1 MRFVDLN
8 LIRYQSKV
16 RRMPRPNV
24 LFIMCDQL
32 KATAL
37 SVYGNQIC
45 NTPSLERLAGQ
56 GVTFEN
62 AITPHPLCVPART
75 AIMASRYPHQIG
87 TRRNETLMP
96 AGVTHAF
103 GVWKSAGYTTG
114 LIGKNHCFDR
124 EEDIDLLDVRC
135 ELWHRGLQND
145 APLKGME
152 WSRPQCDIH
161 AAEAVRA
168 DMPRQSPRISY
179 AVTDFPEEDY
189 GTSVI
194 AATTEKYLED
204 HAAADSP
211 PFALWVSYPD
221 PHEPYEAPRRYAE
234 MFPPA
239 SVDLPP
245 GRENEFDESAPE
257 RNRILHRILGLS
269 GDSEEDIRRSISIY
283 YAMTRFVDDGIGR
296 ILDTLERTGLR
307 DNTIIVFTADHG
319 DFMGEHD
326 MIVKGGV
333 FYDCLVRVPL
343 IVSWPGHVPQGVRDD
358 SMVSTI
364 DIVPTLLHL
373 QDIDAPVEFQG
384 EPLPTVT
391 DAEPRDAVFSEY
403 GSGGPAF
410 TMSDLEAM
418 PEPYGYETLIGSLQ
432 WREAEGDRRMV
443 RTTRWKYVHDPL
455 AASEERDELYDLEA
469 DPGELTNVAADPE
482 NIGVVTEMRA
492 RLATWRSDT
501 GDGPVVPPPT
511 PEHYT
516 AGGYFGPRVRH

>member
-1 MRFVDLN
+1 MAA
-8 LIRYQSKV
+8 
-16 RRMPRPNV
+16 PNV

-37 SVYGNQIC
+37 SVYGNRVC
-45 NTPSLERLAGQ
+45 NTPSLERLAAQ
-56 GVTFEN
+56 GVTFQN

-75 AIMASRYPHQIG
+75 AIMASRYPHQLG

-103 GVWKSAGYTTG
+103 GVWKAAGYTTG

-124 EEDIDLLDVRC
+124 PEDIDLLDVRC
-135 ELWHRGLQND
+135 ELWHRGLQDD

-152 WSRPQCDIH
+152 WVRPVEAIR
-161 AAEAVRA
+161 AASAIRS

-194 AATTEKYLED
+194 TAQTERFLED
-204 HAAADSP
+204 HAAERSDE

-234 MFPPA
+234 MFPLEA
-239 SVDLPP
+239 IELPP
-245 GRENEFDESAPE
+245 RRAGEFDESAPE

-269 GDSEEDIRRSISIY
+269 PGLSGDDGEHVRRAIGVY

-307 DNTIIVFTADHG
+307 DNTIVVFTADHG

-326 MIVKGGV
+326 MLVKGGV

-343 IVSWPGHVPQGVRDD
+343 IVSWPGRVPQGALDD

-364 DIVPTLLHL
+364 DIVPTLLQL
-373 QDIDAPVEFQG
+373 QGIDAPEEFEG

-391 DAEPRDAVFSEY
+391 DAEPRDAAFSEY
-403 GSGGPAF
+403 GADGPPF
-410 TMSDLEAM
+410 SMTDLEAM
-418 PEPYGYETLIGSLQ
+418 PEPYGYATLIACLQ

-443 RTTRWKYVHDPL
+443 RTRRWKYVHDPL
-455 AASEERDELYDLEA
+455 SPPEERDELYDLEA
-469 DPGELTNVAADPE
+469 DPAELTNVVSDPV
-482 NIGVVTEMRA
+482 NATVIAEMRA
-492 RLATWRSDT
+492 RLEAWRSAT
-501 GDGPVVPPPT
+501 G
-511 PEHYT
+511 E
-516 AGGYFGPRVRH
+516 GPRVPLPGPDHYRAGGRR

>member
-1 MRFVDLN
+1 
-8 LIRYQSKV
+8 
-16 RRMPRPNV
+16 
-24 LFIMCDQL
+24 MCDQL

-37 SVYGNQIC
+37 SVYGNTVCQ
-45 NTPSLERLAGQ
+45 TPSLERLAGQ
-56 GVTFEN
+56 GVTFQN

-75 AIMASRYPHQIG
+75 AILASRYPHQIG
-87 TRRNETLMP
+87 TRRNETRMP
-96 AGVTHAF
+96 KGVTHAF

-124 EEDIDLLDVRC
+124 EEDIDLLDVRG

-152 WSRPQCDIH
+152 WPRPQADIH

-179 AVTDFPEEDY
+179 AVTDYPEGDY

-194 AATTEKYLED
+194 TATTEQFLED
-204 HAAADSP
+204 HAAADNGGDRP

-221 PHEPYEAPRRYAE
+221 PHEPYEAPRRYAD
-234 MFPPA
+234 MFPPE

-269 GDSEEDIRRSISIY
+269 GDSEEDIRRAISIY

-296 ILDTLERTGLR
+296 ILDTLEATGLR

-343 IVSWPGHVPQGVRDD
+343 IVSWTGHVREGVRDD

-364 DIVPTLLHL
+364 DIVPTLLQL
-373 QDIDAPVEFQG
+373 QGIESPSEFYG
-384 EPLPTVT
+384 KPLPTVT
-391 DAEPRDAVFSEY
+391 EAEPRDAVFSEY

-410 TMSDLEAM
+410 KMSDLESM
-418 PEPYGYETLIGSLQ
+418 PEPYGYPTLIGSLQ

-443 RTTRWKYVHDPL
+443 RTERWKYVHDPM
-455 AASEERDELYDLEA
+455 ASSDERDELYDLEA
-469 DPGELTNVAADPE
+469 DPAELKNVAADPS
-482 NIGVVTEMRA
+482 NADVVTKMKA
-492 RLATWRSDT
+492 RLAAWRSDT
-501 GDGPVVPPPT
+501 GDGPAVPLPT

-516 AGGYFGPRVRH
+516 EGGYFRPRVRC

>member
-1 MRFVDLN
+1 MT
-8 LIRYQSKV
+8 
-16 RRMPRPNV
+16 RPNV

-37 SVYGNQIC
+37 SVYGNRVC
-45 NTPSLERLAGQ
+45 ETPSLERLASQ

-75 AIMASRYPHQIG
+75 AIMASRYPHQLG

-96 AGVTHAF
+96 AGVQHAF
-103 GVWKSAGYTTG
+103 GVWKSAEYNTG

-124 EEDIDLLDVRC
+124 PEDLDLLDVRG
-135 ELWHRGLQND
+135 ELWHRGLQGD

-152 WSRPQCDIH
+152 WTRPVADVH

-179 AVTDFPEEDY
+179 VVTDFPEEDY

-194 AATTEKYLED
+194 TAQTEKYLED
-204 HAAADSP
+204 QAAAADNRGDRP
-211 PFALWVSYPD
+211 PFALWVSFPD
-221 PHEPYEAPRRYAE
+221 PHEPHQAARRYAD
-234 MFPPA
+234 MFPPE
-239 SVDLPP
+239 SVNLPP
-245 GRENEFDESAPE
+245 SRDDEFDETSPE

-269 GDSEEDIRRSISIY
+269 NDSEDDIRRSIGIY
-283 YAMTRFVDDGIGR
+283 YAMTRLVDDGIGR
-296 ILDTLERTGLR
+296 ILDTLESTGLA

-326 MIVKGGV
+326 MIIKGGL

-343 IVSWPGHVPQGVRDD
+343 IVSWPGRVPESVRDD

-364 DIVPTLLHL
+364 DIVPTLLQL
-373 QDIDAPVEFQG
+373 QGIDAPPEFHG

-391 DAEPRDAVFSEY
+391 DATPRDAAFSEY
-403 GSGGPAF
+403 GSDGPPF
-410 TMSDLEAM
+410 TMADLEAM
-418 PEPYGYETLIGSLQ
+418 PEPYGYETLIASLQ

-443 RTTRWKYVHDPL
+443 RTSRWKYVHDPL
-455 AASEERDELYDLEA
+455 SPPEELDELYDLEA
-469 DPGELTNVAADPE
+469 DPAELTNVAADPA
-482 NIGVVTEMRA
+482 NAGVVARMRD
-492 RLATWRSDT
+492 RLEAWRAST
-501 GDGPVVPPPT
+501 GDGPVVPLPG
-511 PEHYT
+511 PEHYA
-516 AGGYFGPRVRH
+516 AGGHIRTERPR

>member
-1 MRFVDLN
+1 
-8 LIRYQSKV
+8 
-16 RRMPRPNV
+16 MPRPNV

-32 KATAL
+32 KATTL
-37 SVYGNQIC
+37 SVYGNRVC
-45 NTPSLERLAGQ
+45 RTPSLERLAGQ

-96 AGVTHAF
+96 AGVTHAY
-103 GVWKSAGYTTG
+103 GVWKDAGYTTG

-124 EEDIDLLDVRC
+124 EEDIDLIDVRG
-135 ELWHRGLQND
+135 ELWHRGLMD
-145 APLKGME
+145 ESTLKGME
-152 WSRPQCDIH
+152 WVRPVDKVK
-161 AAEAVRA
+161 AAEVVRA
-168 DMPRQSPRISY
+168 DIKRQSPRLAH

-189 GTSVI
+189 GTAVI
-194 AATTEKYLED
+194 TAQTERYLEER
-204 HAAADSP
+204 AQDSE

-221 PHEPYEAPRRYAE
+221 PHEPYEAARRYAD
-234 MFPPA
+234 MFPPE
-239 SVDLPP
+239 SVDLPAS
-245 GRENEFDESAPE
+245 RAEEFDESAPE
-257 RNRILHRILGLS
+257 RNRILHRILGLTN
-269 GDSEEDIRRSISIY
+269 DSEEDIRRAISVY

-307 DNTIIVFTADHG
+307 DDTIVVFTADHG

-343 IVSWPGHVPQGVRDD
+343 IVSWPGQVAEGVRDG

-364 DIVPTLLHL
+364 DIVPTLLKL
-373 QDIDAPVEFQG
+373 QGIDAPPEFHG

-391 DAEPRDAVFSEY
+391 DSAPRDAAFSEY

-410 TMSDLEAM
+410 TMADLEAM

-443 RTTRWKYVHDPL
+443 RTTRWKYVHDPM
-455 AASEERDELYDLEA
+455 AGPAQDELYDLEV
-469 DPGELTNVAADPE
+469 DPAELTNVVADPK
-482 NIGVVTEMRA
+482 NAAVVTEMRQ
-492 RLATWRSDT
+492 RLDAWRSET
-501 GDGPVVPPPT
+501 GDGPDVPLPSE
-511 PEHYT
+511 EHYT
-516 AGGYFGPRVRH
+516 PGGYFGPRVRH

>member
-1 MRFVDLN
+1 
-8 LIRYQSKV
+8 
-16 RRMPRPNV
+16 MPRPNV

-32 KATAL
+32 KATAMSL
-37 SVYGNQIC
+37 YGNQVC
-45 NTPSLERLAGQ
+45 NTPSLERLAGG
-56 GVTFEN
+56 GVTFES

-75 AIMASRYPHQIG
+75 AIMASRYPHQLG

-103 GVWKSAGYTTG
+103 DVWKSAGYTTG

-124 EEDIDLLDVRC
+124 SEDIDLLDVHG
-135 ELWHRGLQND
+135 ELWHRGLQGD

-152 WSRPQCDIH
+152 WVRPVAKVR
-161 AAEAVRA
+161 AAETVRA
-168 DMPRQSPRISY
+168 NMPRQSPRISY

-194 AATTEKYLED
+194 TAQTEKYLED
-204 HAAADSP
+204 HAAADNRGGR

-221 PHEPYEAPRRYAE
+221 PHEPYEAPPRYAD
-234 MFPPA
+234 MFPPE
-239 SVDLPP
+239 SIDLPP
-245 GRENEFDESAPE
+245 RRDGEFDETAPE

-269 GDSEEDIRRSISIY
+269 DDSEEDIRRAIGVY

-296 ILDTLERTGLR
+296 ILDTLEATGLR
-307 DNTIIVFTADHG
+307 ENTIVVFTADHG

-343 IVSWPGHVPQGVRDD
+343 IVSWAGHLPEGVTDD

-373 QDIDAPVEFQG
+373 QDIDIPPEFLG

-391 DAEPRDAVFSEY
+391 DTPPRDAVFSEY

-410 TMSDLEAM
+410 TMPDLEVM

-443 RTTRWKYVHDPL
+443 RNRSWKYVHDPL
-455 AASEERDELYDLEA
+455 APPDEHDELYDLVA
-469 DPGELTNVAADPE
+469 DPAELTNVSGDPA
-482 NIGVVTEMRA
+482 NSAVVAEMRQ
-492 RLATWRSDT
+492 RLESWRAAT
-501 GDGPVVPPPT
+501 GDGPAVSLPGQ
-511 PEHYT
+511 EHYA
-516 AGGYFGPRVRH
+516 AGGNFRPRARR

>member
-1 MRFVDLN
+1 M
-8 LIRYQSKV
+8 S
-16 RRMPRPNV
+16 RPNV

-37 SVYGNQIC
+37 SVYGNTVC
-45 NTPSLERLAGQ
+45 ETPSLERLASQ
-56 GVTFEN
+56 GVTFQN

-75 AIMASRYPHQIG
+75 AIMASRYPHQLG

-96 AGVTHAF
+96 EGVTHAF
-103 GVWKSAGYTTG
+103 GVWKSAGYKTG

-124 EEDIDLLDVRC
+124 VEDIDLLDVRC
-135 ELWHRGLQND
+135 ELWHRGLQNH

-152 WSRPQCDIH
+152 WSRPQADIH
-161 AAEAVRA
+161 AAETVRA
-168 DMPRQSPRISY
+168 DMPRQSPHISY
-179 AVTDFPEEDY
+179 AVTDFPIEDY

-194 AATTEKYLED
+194 TTTTEKYLED
-204 HAAADSP
+204 HAAADNGRERP
-211 PFALWVSYPD
+211 PFALWVSFPD
-221 PHEPYEAPRRYAE
+221 PHEPYEAPRQYAD
-234 MFPPA
+234 MFTPE

-245 GRENEFDESAPE
+245 RRYNEFDESAPE
-257 RNRILHRILGLS
+257 RNRVLHRILGLS
-269 GDSEEDIRRSISIY
+269 DESEEDIRHSISIY

-296 ILDTLERTGLR
+296 ILDTLEATGLR
-307 DNTIIVFTADHG
+307 ENTIIVFTADHG

-343 IVSWPGHVPQGVRDD
+343 IVSWPGHVPQDVSDN

-364 DIVPTLLHL
+364 NIVPTILKL
-373 QDIDAPVEFQG
+373 QGIESPVEFQG
-384 EPLPTVT
+384 EPLPTAT
-391 DAEPRDAVFSEY
+391 DAKQLDAVFSEY

-410 TMSDLEAM
+410 TMSNLEAM

-455 AASEERDELYDLEA
+455 AASEERDELYDLES
-469 DPGELTNVAADPE
+469 DPSELTNVAANPSNATVIAD
-482 NIGVVTEMRA
+482 MQD
-492 RLATWRSDT
+492 RLTTWRSDT
-501 GDGPVVPPPT
+501 GDGPVVPLPT
-511 PEHYT
+511 AEHYT
-516 AGGYFGPRVRH
+516 AGGYFGSRVQH